1 MKRFASHIS
10 LTIVLFIGLFSFL
23 TTMESCRPARSSL
36 PFSEV
41 TPVTVINGGDTLTF
55 YELHFYQVADVRNS
69 MKLLYNEFG
78 PWDLSLYG
86 RYEDQLPQLVWNEK
100 ALFQGGNA
108 FTIAASGT
116 ETSSAYFATLSIVD
130 AKQNDALAPNHPNRP
145 QLIAYFNTAMRKLKP
160 NREFIQVFENYRER
174 LE

>member
-1 MKRFASHIS
+1 MKTLVSYMVSTIGLCIS
-10 LTIVLFIGLFSFL
+10 LIGLFVL
-23 TTMESCRPARSSL
+23 TESCRPARSSL

-41 TPVTVINGGDTLTF
+41 VPVTVVNGADTLTF

-69 MKLLYNEFG
+69 MKLLYNELG

-100 ALFQGGNA
+100 ELFQGGSA

-130 AKQNDALAPNHPNRP
+130 AEQNDALAPNHPNRP
-145 QLIAYFNTAMRKLKP
+145 QLIAYFNAAMRKLKP
-160 NREFIQVFENYRER
+160 NREFIQVFENYRKR